1 MQGALDTFLAGQVLA
16 FLLAFSRL
24 GSAFMVMPGTGD
36 AYVSPNVRLGFALSM
51 SFLMYPM
58 ILKYIPDGVPSLLTL
73 SGLVVFEV
81 VIGIF
86 IGSIAR
92 IFMMALDTGGMIISM
107 QSGLANAQVLNPAL
121 ATQGSLVG
129 AFLTTAG
136 VVLLFATNM
145 HHIMISGLMES
156 YILFPIGA
164 MPDEGSMAEVISKAV
179 AHSFMIGV
187 KISMPFIVVTLLIY
201 AAMGVMTRLMP
212 QVQIFLVMIPLQM
225 MLSFILLVI
234 VMSGLLYY
242 WITNFE
248 TAIYFFFSNGT
259 ALQ

>member
-1 MQGALDTFLAGQVLA
+1 MQSALDTFLTSQLLA
-16 FLLAFSRL
+16 FMLTFSRL

-36 AYVSPNVRLGFALSM
+36 AYVSARVRLCFALAM

-58 ILKYIPDGVPSLLTL
+58 ILKYMPETLPTLLVL
-73 SGLVVFEV
+73 ANLIIFEV

-136 VVLLFATNM
+136 VVLLFATNL

-164 MPDEGSMAEVISKAV
+164 MPDQGSMAEVIAKAV

-201 AAMGVMTRLMP
+201 AGMGVMTRLMP
-212 QVQIFLVMIPLQM
+212 QIQIFLVMIPLQM
-225 MLSFILLVI
+225 LLSFILLTL
-234 VMSGLLYY
+234 VMSALLYY
-242 WITNFE
+242 WITSFE